1 MRDNSLEE
9 DSPPPA
15 FTKGNFND
23 PVYEKLNDAA
33 RQREELYGSPYR
45 DEHGSGDISDHDRR
59 HSTMTMSGISG
70 PSRPM
75 TVYAA

>member
-15 FTKGNFND
+15 FSKGNFND
-23 PVYEKLNDAA
+23 PVYEKLSDAA

-45 DEHGSGDISDHDRR
+45 DEHGGGNLSDHNQRD
-59 HSTMTMSGISG
+59 SVITMSGISG

-75 TVYAA
+75 TVYGV